1 MVNLR
6 CPVCAGALEKRA
18 GAYLCPKN
26 HSFDIAK
33 SGYVNLLLNSSQG
46 HHGDDKLMV
55 RARRDFLD
63 KGYYDRFIAAVAD
76 AAAEFT
82 PPEATVLDAGCGEG
96 IYSLAVLRA
105 IEKAGKHGE
114 LLGVDISKTALQ
126 YASKRSPELALCV
139 ASCAHLPVGDG
150 IPASEQKKKNKRE
163 VLAGGILWILTVSL
177 SFLVP
182 AVLLFAAGKVHPAVR
197 FLLETFWC
205 YQIFA
210 ARCLVGESRKVYQKL
225 KEDDLPGAR
234 RSVSMIVG
242 RDTENLTAE
251 GVTKAAVE
259 TVAENTSDGVTAPL
273 LFLLIGGAP
282 LGFLYKA
289 VNTMD
294 SMLGYKNEKYLYF
307 GRIPAKMDDVFN
319 YIPARL
325 TAWFMI
331 AAAFLTG
338 MDGKNAWKIYLRDK
352 RKHASPNSA
361 QSEAVCAGALD
372 VQLAGDA
379 VYFGKIYKKDYIGD
393 AIRKIEPED
402 ILRAGKLMY
411 MTTILMMVV
420 FGGLLLWI
428 Y

>member
-1 MVNLR
+1 MNGKMTILA
-6 CPVCAGALEKRA
+6 CITGFLLDCIFGDPVWMYHPIRVIGILISVLEKGLRKL
-18 GAYLCPKN
+18 LCSRI
-26 HSFDIAK
+26 H
-33 SGYVNLLLNSSQG
+33 
-46 HHGDDKLMV
+46 
-55 RARRDFLD
+55 
-63 KGYYDRFIAAVAD
+63 
-76 AAAEFT
+76 
-82 PPEATVLDAGCGEG
+82 
-96 IYSLAVLRA
+96 
-105 IEKAGKHGE
+105 
-114 LLGVDISKTALQ
+114 
-126 YASKRSPELALCV
+126 
-139 ASCAHLPVGDG
+139 
-150 IPASEQKKKNKRE
+150 ASEQEKKNRRE

-182 AVLLFAAGKVHPAVR
+182 TVLLFAAGKVHPAVR

-210 ARCLVGESRKVYQKL
+210 ARCLVGESKKVYQKL

-234 RSVSMIVG
+234 RAVSMIVG

-331 AAAFLTG
+331 VAAFLTG

-361 QSEAVCAGALD
+361 QSESVCAGALD

>member
-1 MVNLR
+1 MNGKMIILACVTGFLLDCIFGDPAWMYHPIRVIGNLIS
-6 CPVCAGALEKRA
+6 VLEKGLRKL
-18 GAYLCPKN
+18 LC
-26 HSFDIAK
+26 
-33 SGYVNLLLNSSQG
+33 SQ
-46 HHGDDKLMV
+46 
-55 RARRDFLD
+55 
-63 KGYYDRFIAAVAD
+63 
-76 AAAEFT
+76 
-82 PPEATVLDAGCGEG
+82 
-96 IYSLAVLRA
+96 
-105 IEKAGKHGE
+105 
-114 LLGVDISKTALQ
+114 
-126 YASKRSPELALCV
+126 
-139 ASCAHLPVGDG
+139 
-150 IPASEQKKKNKRE
+150 IPASEQEKKNRRE

-182 AVLLFAAGKVHPAVR
+182 AVLLFAAGKIHPAVR

-210 ARCLVGESRKVYQKL
+210 ARCLVGESKKVYQKL

-234 RSVSMIVG
+234 KAVSMIVG

-331 AAAFLTG
+331 VAAFLTG

-379 VYFGKIYKKDYIGD
+379 VYFGKVYKKDYIGN